1 MLSALPLWFLWPPPF
16 TNVSIRQCQLP
27 CRVDS
32 LGGGGGSCRVP
43 TVTTPVSAW
52 WPSRPRCSLLSL
64 HPAAD
69 VAMSPALAVTLL
81 LVLLSGASPPAE
93 ARDTADPGEPL
104 FLTPLIEAGELQ
116 QARELSRVVGL
127 PGAGANVT
135 SHAGFLTVNK
145 ERNSNLFFWFFE
157 SQQVPPAEA
166 PVVLW
171 LDGGPGESSMWGLF
185 VETGPF
191 GADADLSLV
200 TRNLSWTNTNNMLYI
215 DNPVGTGF
223 SFTDDEAGYATNQDD
238 VARDLY
244 SALTQ
249 FFTAFETFQDNAFY
263 VTGESYGGK
272 YVPAMTYKL
281 HVENPTAELKVNL
294 KGMAIASGYVDPIN
308 QMDYGDPLYNI
319 GLIDANQ
326 REEFHTIATES
337 ADLINQGDLLSAFDR
352 WDPVLLGM
360 LYPYPTLFMNTTGY
374 STGIYNYLYPVDHFN
389 PLENPYEVFLEL
401 PASRA
406 SIHVGD
412 VPFHGVSS
420 LVGSYLAGDMM
431 NTTKPMVAALLDAG
445 YKVLTFNGQLDICVT
460 YPLADRWLTSME
472 WHGAEQ
478 FRGAERIIWREQGE
492 IAGYVRQV
500 DNLQQVMVR
509 NAGHD
514 VPIDQP
520 AWVYALITKFFTS
533 DSPQSWSN

>member
-1 MLSALPLWFLWPPPF
+1 
-16 TNVSIRQCQLP
+16 
-27 CRVDS
+27 
-32 LGGGGGSCRVP
+32 
-43 TVTTPVSAW
+43 
-52 WPSRPRCSLLSL
+52 
-64 HPAAD
+64 
-69 VAMSPALAVTLL
+69 MSPALVVSLL

-145 ERNSNLFFWFFE
+145 ELNSNLFFWFFE
-157 SQQVPPAEA
+157 SQEVPPAEA

-171 LDGGPGESSMWGLF
+171 LDGGPGASSMFGLF

-191 GADADLSLV
+191 NADADLNLV
-200 TRNLSWTNTNNMLYI
+200 ARNLSWTNTNNMLYI
-215 DNPVGTGF
+215 DSPTGTGF

-249 FFTAFETFQDNAFY
+249 FFAAFEMFQDNAFY

-272 YVPAMTYKL
+272 YVPAISYKL

-294 KGMAIASGYVDPIN
+294 KGMAIEAGLVDPIN
-308 QMDYGDPLYNI
+308 QMDYGEFLYNI
-319 GLIDANQ
+319 GLIDASQ
-326 REEFHTIATES
+326 REEFDTIATETI
-337 ADLINQGDLLSAFDR
+337 DLINQGDLLSAFYR
-352 WDPVLLGM
+352 CDPALLGM
-360 LYPYPTLFMNTTGY
+360 QYPYPTLFMNTTGFFNVF
-374 STGIYNYLYPVDHFN
+374 NYLFPVN
-389 PLENPYEVFLEL
+389 PNIPDSSAVSAFLEL

-412 VPFHGVSS
+412 VPF
-420 LVGSYLAGDMM
+420 VGQSMVVAQHLFGDIM

-445 YKVLTFNGQLDICVT
+445 YKVMIHSGQVDVIVA
-460 YPLADRWLTSME
+460 YPQVERWVTSME
-472 WHGAEQ
+472 WHGAEEY
-478 FRGAERIIWREQGE
+478 RDAERIIWREQGE
-492 IAGYVRQV
+492 IAGYVRHV

-514 VPIDQP
+514 VPVDQS
-520 AWVYALITKFFTS
+520 AWAYSLITKFFTS
-533 DSPQSWSN
+533 DSSQSWSY